1 MTEHRKIYGT
11 AAANGQVAHA
21 GPRRSHAGGGLRS
34 GSSPA
39 WVGAAGED
47 SPSRARGRRR
57 EEGDRREAV
66 YSHLGIAHGE
76 DGAQRNYG
84 EDSGCG
90 ETRHG
95 SLLDGEKA
103 KVPAMASARAQHT
116 TRPGLRSTR

>member
-21 GPRRSHAGGGLRS
+21 GPRRSHAGGGGLRS

-57 EEGDRREAV
+57 EEGGRREAV
-66 YSHLGIAHGE
+66 
-76 DGAQRNYG
+76 
-84 EDSGCG
+84 
-90 ETRHG
+90 
-95 SLLDGEKA
+95 
-103 KVPAMASARAQHT
+103 
-116 TRPGLRSTR
+116 